1 MGEKRESQ
9 LITTCASLA
18 RCAESGS
25 REVDGLLSEG
35 NAAQGAYAEFSQL
48 RPLSNGLHQLC
59 NDIYRLKDGLE
70 GTPAMSSRLRS
81 ILSGHL
87 AECNAAGFIVS
98 KQLMRL
104 APDTPTEAIN
114 MATILQ
120 YESFLNATVK
130 LLQLLSRILQQDSI
144 VKQDE
149 EIDDEDVKLLMI
161 RVATLCRTIGMS
173 GRSGGILLDSPNGR
187 SSSSAK
193 GSLDSLPPAYE
204 AAPPFPES
212 PIHARHG
219 LITPPRSSSSSGSKD
234 RSSAGFKGFFSKPFR
249 AATDALRAK
258 PEPLVTPLCQAA
270 TIGSLAQLKFLL
282 SEGANIN
289 GHDEEGST
297 ALIRAISSN
306 QLGVVEYLLKSGA
319 DHSVCG
325 SSGGGGNKKPPL
337 FHAVDAENGGAI
349 DVLLESGASPNQ
361 RHDWGEPYFTALVRG
376 ATPPEW
382 IELLLSRGADANMLD
397 NWLQPLVVVALKK
410 RQNEDD
416 REEVVR
422 LLLRYGAKPGTRDS
436 SGVPLVHLCVAQ
448 RREGLVRHLLQLG
461 ADPNSSDIS
470 GTPLLV
476 TAVKKHNRAL
486 VETLLK
492 HGADANAHDIY
503 LTHILLV
510 VFEDSK
516 LVHADKVALMMLL
529 LEHGAKPR
537 KANDSWDVTLLEKA
551 LDPYLAAVNKGGS
564 ADGSTELTSALLE
577 IPGLLLKHGADPN
590 QRLKGK
596 KNKETKQAPTIL
608 KYALEQPRGRDLAEL
623 ALRYGADAD
632 LAGL

>member
-1 MGEKRESQ
+1 MGEKRETQ
-9 LITTCASLA
+9 LIATCASLV
-18 RCAESGS
+18 RWAESGS

-35 NAAQGAYAEFSQL
+35 AYADFSQL
-48 RPLSNGLHQLC
+48 RPLSNGLHQLGS
-59 NDIYRLKDGLE
+59 DAHRLKDGLDAA
-70 GTPAMSSRLRS
+70 PAMSSRVRS

-87 AECNAAGFIVS
+87 AECNAAGSIIS

-114 MATILQ
+114 MATVLK

-130 LLQLLSRILQQDSI
+130 LLAILSRTLQQ
-144 VKQDE
+144 
-149 EIDDEDVKLLMI
+149 
-161 RVATLCRTIGMS
+161 
-173 GRSGGILLDSPNGR
+173 
-187 SSSSAK
+187 
-193 GSLDSLPPAYE
+193 
-204 AAPPFPES
+204 
-212 PIHARHG
+212 
-219 LITPPRSSSSSGSKD
+219 SSSSSGSKD

-282 SEGANIN
+282 HEGANIN
-289 GHDEEGST
+289 GHDEEGQT
-297 ALIRAISSN
+297 ALIRAIAAN
-306 QLGVVEYLLKSGA
+306 QLGVVEYLLKSGT
-319 DHSVCG
+319 DPSVCG
-325 SSGGGGNKKPPL
+325 SGSIGGGGGNKKPPL

-349 DVLLESGASPNQ
+349 DLLLESGASPNQ
-361 RHDWGEPYFTALVRG
+361 RHDWGEPYFTSLIRG

-397 NWLQPLVVVALKK
+397 NWLQPLIVVALKK
-410 RQNEDD
+410 RQPRNDECDD

-436 SGVPLVHLCVAQ
+436 SGTPLVHLCVAQ
-448 RREGLVRHLLQLG
+448 RREGLVRHLLKLG
-461 ADPNSSDIS
+461 ADPNSSDIY

-476 TAVKKHNRAL
+476 TAVKQHDRAL

-510 VFEDSK
+510 AFEDGK
-516 LVHADKVALMMLL
+516 LEPADKAAIMRLL
-529 LEHGAKPR
+529 LEHGAKPK
-537 KANDSWDVTLLEKA
+537 KANDSWDVTLLEKS
-551 LDPYLAAVNKGGS
+551 LEPYLAAINEGGYGSGSPES
-564 ADGSTELTSALLE
+564 ASALLE
-577 IPGLLLKHGADPN
+577 IPELLLKHGANPD
-590 QRLKGK
+590 QRLRGK
-596 KNKETKQAPTIL
+596 KNKETKQTPTIL
-608 KYALEQPRGRDLAEL
+608 SYALERPQSHDLAEL
-623 ALRYGADAD
+623 ALRYGADAS